1 MDGVAG
7 EVTQERVDDVVHT
20 GDDDD
25 DDYDDDGGDVCYD
38 DGDDGDAGLG
48 EGGRGQNVENP
59 YIG

>member
-25 DDYDDDGGDVCYD
+25 DDYDDDGDGNNE
-38 DGDDGDAGLG
+38 GDD
-48 EGGRGQNVENP
+48 R
-59 YIG
+59 

>member
-25 DDYDDDGGDVCYD
+25 DDDDEDDDGND
-38 DGDDGDAGLG
+38 DDDD
-48 EGGRGQNVENP
+48 R
-59 YIG
+59 